1 MFLFLF
7 LFLFLFFF
15 CFFCDAVSHRQ
26 APKLKI
32 IAQRPEGKQS
42 KVNLQHPSSRNT
54 RVVELER
61 PGLDVPFGLDLKII
75 KEKDLFGY
83 GSMVT
88 VKTLTPDGLAA
99 TAGLHT
105 VRWYKTQFR
114 RVPFIAA
121 LCVLRTVATHATDG
135 TTPSPP
141 KKNTHTKTGIS
152 FF

>member
-1 MFLFLF
+1 M
-7 LFLFLFFF
+7 
-15 CFFCDAVSHRQ
+15 VTPRWQ

-42 KVNLQHPSSRNT
+42 KVSLKHPSRLNT

-61 PGLDVPFGLDLKII
+61 PNLEVPFGLDLKII

-83 GSMVT
+83 GSIVT

-105 VRWYKTQFR
+105 VSSRPGQAYVTNPADCTSQPPPCVSR
-114 RVPFIAA
+114 PVAA
-121 LCVLRTVATHATDG
+121 GAASDG
-135 TTPSPP
+135 HMYMNSA
-141 KKNTHTKTGIS
+141 S
-152 FF
+152 VDY